1 MRTLPTVYDVPA
13 GDLIEHLAD
22 YLRSSVEQVKPPPWA
37 LYAKTGAHRE
47 RPPENPDWW
56 YERAASL
63 LRRLY
68 ISGPL
73 GISRLRK
80 LYGGRKRFPMRKA
93 HSVRAGGSSIR
104 KVLQQF
110 ESAKLV
116 THSRKGRILTDEGKS
131 LLDKIAT
138 EVFEIKSKGVA

>member
-1 MRTLPTVYDVPA
+1 MPTIYDVPA
-13 GDLIEHLAD
+13 GPLIQHLAD
-22 YLRSSVEQVKPPPWA
+22 YLRDNVEQVKPPQWA
-37 LYAKTGAHRE
+37 FYAKTGAHRA
-47 RPPENPDWW
+47 RPPEDPDWW
-56 YERAASL
+56 YARAASL

-80 LYGGRKRFPMRKA
+80 PYGGRKRFPMRKA
-93 HSVRAGGSSIR
+93 HSIRAGGSSIR

-110 ESAKLV
+110 ERAKLV
-116 THSRKGRILTDEGKS
+116 THSKKGRILTDQGKS

-138 EVFEIKSKGVA
+138 EVYEASSKGAA